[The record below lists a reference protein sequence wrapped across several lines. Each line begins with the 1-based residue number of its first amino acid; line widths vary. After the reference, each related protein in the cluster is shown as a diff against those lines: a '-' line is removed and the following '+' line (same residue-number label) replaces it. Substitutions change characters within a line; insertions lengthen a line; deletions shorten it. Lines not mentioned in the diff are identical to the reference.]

1 VTLRARAPGYFKSA
15 LAQTLT
21 KAPECTA
28 YYHMS
33 YATKLVRTS
42 VSLDTGTLEVLDD
55 LAKRWA
61 VSKAEV
67 MRHAI
72 RKIKETA
79 DEEDQRPSPL
89 QALEWLQNGAG
100 LSVAE
105 GDEFKANVEAERQAK
120 RYWWES

>member
-1 VTLRARAPGYFKSA
+1 
-15 LAQTLT
+15 
-21 KAPECTA
+21 
-28 YYHMS
+28 MN
-33 YATKLVRTS
+33 YADPLVRTS
-42 VSLDTGTLEVLDD
+42 VSLDTGTLSALDN

-67 MRHAI
+67 MRRAI
-72 RKIKETA
+72 RRIKDETDA
-79 DEEDQRPSPL
+79 EDKLPSPL

-105 GDEFKANVEAERQAK
+105 GAELKADIEAERQAK

>member
-1 VTLRARAPGYFKSA
+1 
-15 LAQTLT
+15 
-21 KAPECTA
+21 
-28 YYHMS
+28 MS
-33 YATKLVRTS
+33 YAMTLVRTS
-42 VSLDTGTLEVLDD
+42 VSLDTGTLSVLDE
-55 LAKRWA
+55 LAKRWS

-67 MRHAI
+67 MRRAI

-105 GDEFKANVEAERQAK
+105 AEEFKANVEAERQAK
-120 RYWWES
+120 RYWWEA